1 MAVPSTVLGFPRIGA
16 NRELKKN
23 TEAFWAGKINE
34 EALLAAAKKLRIDHW
49 KAQAAQ
55 GVTTVASGDFSFY
68 DQVLDHAAM
77 FNVIPKRY
85 EGFNLTPLE
94 TYFAMGRGLQR
105 PATETSKAVDVVAC
119 EMVKWFDSN
128 YHNIRPEFSSQTEFK
143 LNNTKP
149 LDEYLEAKE
158 NGVITRPVI
167 IGPVSFLYLGK
178 PAHDSPELKP
188 LSLLDKLLPVYKELL
203 KKFADAGVEWVQV
216 DEPILAYDLP
226 EEVKSEFKAAYDYL
240 ATVDSRL
247 KLLFTT
253 YFGTITQNLDIISSG
268 LNIQG
273 LHIDLVRAPE
283 QLDQVIAAIGPKTV
297 LSVGVV
303 DGRNIWKTNL
313 HNAIALVQRAV
324 EKLGKDRVFVASSSS
339 LLHTP
344 YSINSE
350 TKLSPEVKN
359 WFSFAL
365 EKCKELAVIANVIN
379 NGPESEQ
386 KYLDE
391 NAAAIKSRS
400 TSALTNDPQVKER
413 FDSITQEL
421 FKRKSEYNTRKTAQ
435 TAKLHLPLFPT
446 TTIGSFPQTKEIRQA
461 RNKLGKKEIS
471 PEEYEKFIE
480 KEIQEMIKFQEEVGL
495 DVFVHGEPER
505 NDMVLFLST
514 FLLIIGSIFRRTT
527 KGICIHSEW
536 LGSIIRRSICPPSYC
551 CWRRL
556 PSRADDRQGIEIRP

>member
-1 MAVPSTVLGFPRIGA
+1 MVVPSTVLGFPRIGA
-16 NRELKKN
+16 NRELKKV

-34 EALLAAAKKLRIDHW
+34 ASLLATSKQLRNDHW
-49 KAQAAQ
+49 RAQAAQ
-55 GVTTVASGDFSFY
+55 GVTVTAAGDFSLY
-68 DQVLDHAAM
+68 DQVLDHAVM

-85 EGFNLTPLE
+85 EGYNLTPLE

-128 YHNIRPEFSSQTEFK
+128 YHNIRPEFSSQTQFK

-158 NGVITRPVI
+158 IGVVTRPVI

-178 PAHDSPELKP
+178 SAHDSPDLKP

-203 KKFADAGVEWVQV
+203 KKFGDAGVEWVQV
-216 DEPILAYDLP
+216 DEPILAYDLS
-226 EEVKSEFKAAYDYL
+226 EDVKSEFKVAYDYL

-273 LHIDLVRAPE
+273 LHIDLVRSPE

-313 HNAIALVQRAV
+313 QNAVALVQRAV

-344 YSINSE
+344 FSINSE
-350 TKLSPEVKN
+350 NKLSSEVKN

-379 NGPESEQ
+379 DGAASEQ
-386 KYLDE
+386 KYLDD
-391 NAAAIKSRS
+391 NATAVKSRS

-413 FDSITQEL
+413 FETITEEL
-421 FKRKSEYNTRKTAQ
+421 FKRKSVYGTRKTAQ
-435 TAKLHLPLFPT
+435 EAKLQLPLFPT
-446 TTIGSFPQTKEIRQA
+446 TTIGSFPQTKEIRLA
-461 RNKLGKKEIS
+461 RNKLGKKEIT

-480 KEIQEMIKFQEEVGL
+480 KEIQEMIKFQEDVGL

-505 NDMVLFLST
+505 NDMVCCST
-514 FLLIIGSIFRRTT
+514 TV
-527 KGICIHSEW
+527 
-536 LGSIIRRSICPPSYC
+536 
-551 CWRRL
+551 
-556 PSRADDRQGIEIRP
+556 DNDRFNILEND